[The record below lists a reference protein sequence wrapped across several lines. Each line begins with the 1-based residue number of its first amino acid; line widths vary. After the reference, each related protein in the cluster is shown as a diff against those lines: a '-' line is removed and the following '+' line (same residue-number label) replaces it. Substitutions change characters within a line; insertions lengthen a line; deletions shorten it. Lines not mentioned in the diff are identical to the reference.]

1 MALLVVRSAAANLSL
16 HVVEACLT
24 TRSNGAEVLGCDV
37 ASGQGNEDQNSAHF
51 GGRLSILVGWICPLA

>member
-1 MALLVVRSAAANLSL
+1 MEIKKERQKARHKNRKT
-16 HVVEACLT
+16 HT